1 MTRYGVEIGGK
12 LATGWFDSRQFAE
25 YEAATLRHQGHK
37 LVRVVMRKG
46 NTAGGHKQM
55 SRTAARDKVRAL
67 NAIMRAKTPASR
79 QRALRALDSVNAR
92 KSNPTKKQKREKA
105 RKASVR
111 RRVAVALAKFLKQ
124 ANPAMKTEGATVTRL
139 KGGGFT
145 IRPIKAVK
153 RGRR

>member
-1 MTRYGVEIGGK
+1 MTRYGVEVGGK
-12 LATGWFDSRQFAE
+12 LATGWFDSRQFAQ

-37 LVRVVMRKG
+37 RVRVVTRKG
-46 NTAGGHKQM
+46 NPSGG
-55 SRTAARDKVRAL
+55 RV
-67 NAIMRAKTPASR
+67 
-79 QRALRALDSVNAR
+79 
-92 KSNPTKKQKREKA
+92 TKAQKREKSKI
-105 RKASVR
+105 KAAK

-124 ANPAMKTEGATVTRL
+124 ANPAMKTAGATVTRL